1 MAYICAYCGK
11 KIKQLDNFIR
21 CSYCGY
27 RILVKS
33 RPNLAREVSTD

>member
-1 MAYICAYCGK
+1 MAYVCAYCGK
-11 KIKQLDNFIR
+11 KQKQIDGFIR
-21 CSYCGY
+21 CGYCGY